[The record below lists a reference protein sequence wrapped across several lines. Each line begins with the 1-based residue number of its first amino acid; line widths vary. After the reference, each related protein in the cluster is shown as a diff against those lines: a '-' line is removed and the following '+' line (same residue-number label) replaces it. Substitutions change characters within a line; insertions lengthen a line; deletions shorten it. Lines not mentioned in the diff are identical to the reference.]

1 MSLEISSVLV
11 GVKDMARSKKFYAE
25 GLGCSIE
32 NDYPQFVLFKLG
44 EGSPTFGLYPR
55 EGLAADAGVSP
66 DGNGFAAMTLH
77 YIVPTAERVAEVL
90 DQAERA
96 GGKIVKPAQKAGWGH
111 FGWFADPDGH
121 LWKVAASGGR

>member
-1 MSLEISSVLV
+1 MSLEITSVLV
-11 GVKDMARSKKFYAE
+11 GVKDMARSKKFYGE

-32 NDYPQFVLFKLG
+32 NDYPQFVLFKLDD
-44 EGSPTFGLYPR
+44 GSPTFGLYPR
-55 EGLAADAGVSP
+55 EALAADAGVP
-66 DGNGFAAMTLH
+66 ADGSGFGAMTLH
-77 YIVPTAERVAEVL
+77 YIVPNAERVEEVL
-90 DQAERA
+90 NQAERA